1 MNEILFSDGFQDLF
15 ELNTNIFDTNL
26 INLSIVLFVVIRFL
40 GEFLSNTLETR
51 RKLIIDNLQN
61 SNKKIL
67 LVKDELNKANLKLEN
82 TKLEL
87 TNVYDSRLINFQ
99 KQKTIFLD
107 QVESYLIQINSLKD
121 DVINGQTKKVLANIY
136 NKIVASTFDKLY
148 TNITFT
154 FQNSPTFL
162 KRRQQ
167 ITSRYVERMLEP
179 MSAEK

>member
-82 TKLEL
+82 TKQEL

-99 KQKTIFLD
+99 KRKALFLN
-107 QVESYLIQINSLKD
+107 QVESYLIQIN
-121 DVINGQTKKVLANIY
+121 
-136 NKIVASTFDKLY
+136 
-148 TNITFT
+148 
-154 FQNSPTFL
+154 
-162 KRRQQ
+162 
-167 ITSRYVERMLEP
+167 
-179 MSAEK
+179 

>member
-67 LVKDELNKANLKLEN
+67 LVKDELNKLHWSEERYEPKWTDMKNMDNCKVAGKFLIVNSIFKES
-82 TKLEL
+82 
-87 TNVYDSRLINFQ
+87 VDSA
-99 KQKTIFLD
+99 KWWH
-107 QVESYLIQINSLKD
+107 SP
-121 DVINGQTKKVLANIY
+121 VLPGE
-136 NKIVASTFDKLY
+136 KCEMGK
-148 TNITFT
+148 
-154 FQNSPTFL
+154 L
-162 KRRQQ
+162 KRGTQK
-167 ITSRYVERMLEP
+167 LNL
-179 MSAEK
+179 MSSGWKSFISIQHQAYK